1 MRRQKNGREKTYLLC
16 NDSSFI
22 RLLTSQALFLT
33 SHRVIRPVFLLCF
46 SIPINKPLSRYSY
59 QEELSLP
66 GFASFVLLT
75 IKSIYYW
82 IRPVRNQSEFLHW
95 YY

>member
-22 RLLTSQALFLT
+22 RLLTSQDLFLT

-66 GFASFVLLT
+66 GFASLVLLT